1 MEKIKEYLDQFKA
14 LSLKEKIFLLF
25 PYILA
30 ILVCCRIA
38 FELNRNK
45 NVELN
50 RNKNVIVFGK
60 PGYGK
65 TVSFVKPM
73 LFEELEENNQKQD
86 APEKERKQPS
96 RDEAR

>member
-45 NVELN
+45 N